1 MRYIK
6 KYNEAIRL
14 VADEEEL
21 SPLEKEFGIKLNTS
35 SSRFLSDGETFYD
48 IFNDDE
54 KVGYVVMSK
63 DAYDMYE
70 FEDELGA
77 AVYYIKYIRMGQ
89 SGHLREV
96 VNQLKDIYEEKAD
109 YLILE
114 IEASN
119 LQTYKDLL
127 AKYKAV
133 GFEPII
139 PDTIAE
145 FGIEVADG
153 IDLYSDPVFMM
164 LKLF

>member
-1 MRYIK
+1 
-6 KYNEAIRL
+6 
-14 VADEEEL
+14 
-21 SPLEKEFGIKLNTS
+21 
-35 SSRFLSDGETFYD
+35 
-48 IFNDDE
+48 
-54 KVGYVVMSK
+54 MSK

-70 FEDELGA
+70 FEDELDA
-77 AVYYIKYIRMGQ
+77 SVYYIKYIRMGQ

-96 VNQLKDIYEEKAD
+96 MKQLKDIYEEKTD

-119 LQTYKDLL
+119 LKTYKDLL

>member
-1 MRYIK
+1 MRYLK
-6 KYNEAIRL
+6 KYEAIKL
-14 VADEEEL
+14 VADKEDEL
-21 SPLEKEFGIKLNTS
+21 SPLEKEFGIKLNNT
-35 SSRFLSDGETFYD
+35 RNKFLSDGETFYD
-48 IFNDDE
+48 IFNDDD

-63 DAYDMYE
+63 DAYDDYE
-70 FEDELGA
+70 FADELGA
-77 AVYYIKYIRMGQ
+77 SVYYIKYIRMGQ

-96 VNQLKDIYEEKAD
+96 INQLKDIYEEKAD

-139 PDTIAE
+139 PSTIAE
-145 FGIEVADG
+145 FGIDVADG
-153 IDLYSDPVFMM
+153 IDLFEDPVFMM

>member
-35 SSRFLSDGETFYD
+35 RSRFLSDGETFYD

-54 KVGYVVMSK
+54 KIGYVVMSK

-133 GFEPII
+133 GFDPII
-139 PDTIAE
+139 PDTITD

-153 IDLYSDPVFMM
+153 IDLFEDPVFMM

>member
-21 SPLEKEFGIKLNTS
+21 SPLEKEFGIKLNS

-54 KVGYVVMSK
+54 KVGYVVMSD

-77 AVYYIKYIRMGQ
+77 SVYYIKYIRMTQ

-96 VNQLKDIYEEKAD
+96 VSQLKDIYEKKAD

-119 LQTYKDLL
+119 FQTYKDLF

-139 PDTIAE
+139 PNTITE
-145 FGIEVADG
+145 FGIEVADE
-153 IDLYSDPVFMM
+153 IDLFSDPVFMM

>member
-1 MRYIK
+1 MRYLK
-6 KYNEAIRL
+6 KYEAIKL
-14 VADEEEL
+14 VADKEDEL
-21 SPLEKEFGIKLNTS
+21 TPLEKEFGIKLNTS
-35 SSRFLSDGETFYD
+35 RSRFLSDGETFYD

>member
-14 VADEEEL
+14 VADQEEL

-114 IEASN
+114 VEASN

>member
-14 VADEEEL
+14 VADQEEL

-35 SSRFLSDGETFYD
+35 RSRFLSDGETFYD
-48 IFNDDE
+48 ILNDDE

-96 VNQLKDIYEEKAD
+96 INQLKDIYEEKAD

-119 LQTYKDLL
+119 LQTYKDLF

-139 PDTIAE
+139 PDTIEE
-145 FGIEVADG
+145 FSIEVADG
-153 IDLYSDPVFMM
+153 IDLFEDPVFMM

>member
-35 SSRFLSDGETFYD
+35 RSRFLSDGETFYD

-114 IEASN
+114 VEASN

-145 FGIEVADG
+145 FSIEVADG

>member
-164 LKLF
+164 LILF

>member
-14 VADEEEL
+14 VADQEEL

-164 LKLF
+164 LRLF